1 MTSTLGCVTLNTS
14 SCINMVLLS
23 QAILRNMCSD
33 LCFIKLGCFLY
44 HHPLFFFKDASN
56 YDRFDFHPI
65 QWNKGP
71 WPPAILHF
79 RTCATLLHYQLQSI
93 ILKTPSNAVYT
104 VIVGTQNHPL
114 PGFFQRIKY
123 LFLSALDFFQGPCVD
138 FCPGCCDGPCPD
150 CRTSA
155 WTLQNVWC
163 KT

>member
-1 MTSTLGCVTLNTS
+1 MCHIKYFIMYKYGAAIPGHTTEYVFWFMLHK
-14 SCINMVLLS
+14 IRMLS
-23 QAILRNMCSD
+23 IS
-33 LCFIKLGCFLY
+33 
-44 HHPLFFFKDASN
+44 PPTFFFKDASN

>member
-1 MTSTLGCVTLNTS
+1 MHKYGAAISGHTNGIQVLIYASQNQDAFYVTTH
-14 SCINMVLLS
+14 
-23 QAILRNMCSD
+23 
-33 LCFIKLGCFLY
+33 FLY
-44 HHPLFFFKDASN
+44 N
-56 YDRFDFHPI
+56 RFDFHPI
-65 QWNKGP
+65 QWNNNGP
-71 WPPAILHF
+71 WPPAILHSC
-79 RTCATLLHYQLQSI
+79 TCAPLLHYPLPVTIHRSWKYQATQ
-93 ILKTPSNAVYT
+93 TVYT